1 VTAASWGH
9 CEQPPQCPHVFY
21 RQLLKPPCPRPRGS
35 AWAQHENAMILLIA
49 FLTVMPPIIRRA
61 EAVPPLS
68 GWAAIIARLKCR
80 ELVHRQSR
88 STSKGTFKN
97 CPAFRERNRSALR
110 LLRVEGKGKERR
122 MLTANEYRAEAKA
135 CRELADRAAE
145 IYVKAALIELARDYD
160 RAARQA
166 ERREHHLRVF
176 GGSENTRAVA

>member
-1 VTAASWGH
+1 MIVLETQRSARYWHRHSDDDRLELQVMRRWRSPGVSAAADRRSDLVVYRRGYTGNRGLRQGH
-9 CEQPPQCPHVFY
+9 ADRVSSGY
-21 RQLLKPPCPRPRGS
+21 D
-35 AWAQHENAMILLIA
+35 
-49 FLTVMPPIIRRA
+49 RA
-61 EAVPPLS
+61 
-68 GWAAIIARLKCR
+68 AA
-80 ELVHRQSR
+80 
-88 STSKGTFKN
+88 KGTCKN

-176 GGSENTRAVA
+176 GASENTRAVA

>member
-1 VTAASWGH
+1 VGRDYRPLEMSGTRTPAIEVYVKATLIGLARDYDRAA
-9 CEQPPQCPHVFY
+9 
-21 RQLLKPPCPRPRGS
+21 
-35 AWAQHENAMILLIA
+35 A
-49 FLTVMPPIIRRA
+49 
-61 EAVPPLS
+61 
-68 GWAAIIARLKCR
+68 
-80 ELVHRQSR
+80 
-88 STSKGTFKN
+88 KGTCKN